1 MIYTIRIVLLTALLG
16 CTGGQQEEPGRSSTE
31 LQEEPGWLP
40 AESIVNDEIPS
51 NIQWDAIEFLE
62 DQIDQFRRT
71 FGSAAEHGLEY
82 GQMPPKRFC
91 PPNRYGV
98 AWMPLESRGEFDA
111 TIMLS
116 DVALTATIG
125 EVEFGFDWSTI
136 PSVIVELRDVQLLHH
151 QSLMPDYAMIPVGR
165 MVVNDTVF
173 CGVVGRGGKHGFH
186 ATAGKRIV
194 LIGDWEAGMVRVGL
208 GYSALLATVDRES
221 AALNWWFGSSPA
233 HLPPS
238 VADVEQRIEHVVET
252 GMFDYAESAR
262 ETEFLSDERFDLGRE
277 MERIR
282 RRGCSVSG
290 ASVTD
295 GVWNLNTV
303 CDP

>member
-1 MIYTIRIVLLTALLG
+1 M
-16 CTGGQQEEPGRSSTE
+16 
-31 LQEEPGWLP
+31 P
-40 AESIVNDEIPS
+40 AEDIVNDEVPS
-51 NIQWDAIEFLE
+51 TIRWDAIEYLE
-62 DQIDQFRRT
+62 DQIDHFRRT

-98 AWMPLESRGEFDA
+98 AWMPLESRGDFDA

-116 DVALTATIG
+116 HVAVTATIG
-125 EVEFGFDWSTI
+125 AVEFGFDWNTV

-151 QSLMPDYAMIPVGR
+151 RSLMPDYALIPVGR
-165 MVVNDTVF
+165 MVANDSVF
-173 CGVVGRGGKHGFH
+173 CGAVGRDGSPGFH
-186 ATAGKRIV
+186 ATAGKRIMLV
-194 LIGDWEAGMVRVGL
+194 GYWDAGTVRVGQ
-208 GYSALLATVDRES
+208 GALLATIGRDSSTLR
-221 AALNWWFGSSPA
+221 WWFGDSPA
-233 HLPPS
+233 YLYDS
-238 VADVEQRIEHVVET
+238 LADVEQRLEHVVET

-262 ETEFLSDERFDLGRE
+262 ETEFLSDERFDLGRK

-290 ASVTD
+290 ASVVD
-295 GVWNLNTV
+295 GEWTLNTV